1 MDSQIEPLEDD
12 ALSEKEKEEAARYM
26 ATMKT
31 TDNVLS
37 YLKSLET
44 MESDLAT
51 AVVTE
56 VQPRLYLGNRF
67 SIIALCISLYKMYT
81 LLWLCIKFL
90 VQDFFLPGIFIHEE
104 CHKVQENHFG
114 NHF

>member
-1 MDSQIEPLEDD
+1 MDGLKEPLEDD
-12 ALSEKEKEEAARYM
+12 ALSKKEKEEAAIYM
-26 ATMKT
+26 VTMKT

-44 MESDLAT
+44 VESDLAT

-67 SIIALCISLYKMYT
+67 SLVIVLSFMSEIHHHQVLCP
-81 LLWLCIKFL
+81 
-90 VQDFFLPGIFIHEE
+90 QP
-104 CHKVQENHFG
+104 
-114 NHF
+114 